1 MARLPSLASSFRAS
15 ATKRSVLLI
24 LAFVFASTL
33 LALPPAV
40 LPPDDRA
47 PALPQAFH
55 AKTYPAHE
63 AHEMEKLSIAADP
76 YDMPDKAAIFV
87 TPYRKAGIL
96 PVHLIFSN
104 DGKQP
109 VSLQDLK
116 VELITVK
123 RVKIAPATPDDLYR
137 KLTRQTRR
145 GDEPSRNPLPIPLPR
160 KKPAVSIKREYAE
173 EIDRLRFL
181 ARAVE
186 AGSNQSGF
194 FFFDVEEVPNPLAGA
209 YLYVTGLRNADGQE
223 LFYFEIPMEKYLTYT
238 PGSR

>member
-1 MARLPSLASSFRAS
+1 MPKRAWLMAA
-15 ATKRSVLLI
+15 LL
-24 LAFVFASTL
+24 VSTL
-33 LALPPAV
+33 AAV
-40 LPPDDRA
+40 PPDERV
-47 PALPQAFH
+47 PAAPQAFH

-87 TPYRKAGIL
+87 TPYRQAGIL
-96 PVHLIFSN
+96 PVQLIFSN

-109 VSLQDLK
+109 VSLQGLK

-123 RVKIAPATPDDLYR
+123 RAKILPATPDDLYR

-160 KKPAVSIKREYAE
+160 KKPAVGIKPAYAE

-186 AGSNQSGF
+186 AGSTQAGF
-194 FFFDVEEVPNPLAGA
+194 FFFDVEDVANPLAGG

-238 PGSR
+238 PGSKAR

>member
-1 MARLPSLASSFRAS
+1 MA
-15 ATKRSVLLI
+15 TLL
-24 LAFVFASTL
+24 VSTL
-33 LALPPAV
+33 AALPP
-40 LPPDDRA
+40 DERA
-47 PALPQAFH
+47 PAAPKAFH

-63 AHEMEKLSIAADP
+63 THEMEKLSIAADP
-76 YDMPDKAAIFV
+76 YDLPDKAAIFV

-109 VSLQDLK
+109 VSLQNLK

-123 RVKIAPATPDDLYR
+123 RVKILPATPDDLYR

-160 KKPAVSIKREYAE
+160 KKPAFSIKPAYAE

-186 AGSNQSGF
+186 ADSTQAGF
-194 FFFDVEEVPNPLAGA
+194 FFFDVEDVPNPLAGG

-223 LFYFEIPMEKYLTYT
+223 LFYFEIPMEKYLSYA
-238 PGSR
+238 PGSKAR

>member
-1 MARLPSLASSFRAS
+1 MSTRALLLAALLACTMTAMPADERAS
-15 ATKRSVLLI
+15 A
-24 LAFVFASTL
+24 
-33 LALPPAV
+33 
-40 LPPDDRA
+40 A
-47 PALPQAFH
+47 PKAFH

-63 AHEMEKLSIAADP
+63 AHEMEKFSIAADP
-76 YDMPDKAAIFV
+76 YDMADKAAIFV
-87 TPYRKAGIL
+87 TPYRKQGIL

-109 VSLQDLK
+109 VSLLDLK
-116 VELITVK
+116 VELITVR

-137 KLTRQTRR
+137 KLARQKRR

-160 KKPAVSIKREYAE
+160 KKQSSSVKQEYAD

-186 AGSNQSGF
+186 ANSTQAGF
-194 FFFDVEEVPNPLAGA
+194 FFFDVEDVANPLAGA
-209 YLYVTGLRNADGQE
+209 HLYVSGLRNADGQE

-238 PGSR
+238 PGPSKP

>member
-1 MARLPSLASSFRAS
+1 MCMRVLLLAGLLAS
-15 ATKRSVLLI
+15 TI
-24 LAFVFASTL
+24 TP
-33 LALPPAV
+33 LPG
-40 LPPDDRA
+40 DERA
-47 PALPQAFH
+47 PAAPRAFH

-63 AHEMEKLSIAADP
+63 THTMEEFSIAADP
-76 YDMPDKAAIFV
+76 YDLADKAAIFV
-87 TPYRKAGIL
+87 TPYRKQGIL

-109 VSLQDLK
+109 VSLMDLK
-116 VELITVK
+116 VELVTVR

-137 KLTRQTRR
+137 KLARQKRR

-160 KKPAVSIKREYAE
+160 KKQSANVKQEYAD

-186 AGSNQSGF
+186 AGSTQAGF
-194 FFFDVEEVPNPLAGA
+194 FFFDVEDVSHPLAGA
-209 YLYVTGLRNADGQE
+209 HLYVSGLRNADGQE

-238 PGSR
+238 PGPK

>member
-1 MARLPSLASSFRAS
+1 MPSLRHPAWSFAALLVGFAS
-15 ATKRSVLLI
+15 A
-24 LAFVFASTL
+24 L
-33 LALPPAV
+33 LALPPG
-40 LPPDDRA
+40 DNA
-47 PALPQAFH
+47 PAAPKAYH

-76 YDMPDKAAIFV
+76 YDMPDKAAVFV
-87 TPYRKAGIL
+87 TPYLKEGIL
-96 PVHLIFSN
+96 PVHLILSN

-109 VSLQDLK
+109 VTLQELK

-123 RVKIAPATPDDLYR
+123 HVKIPPATLDDLYR

-160 KKPAVSIKREYAE
+160 KKPGVSIKREYVE

-186 AGSNQSGF
+186 PETTQAGF
-194 FFFDVEEVPNPLAGA
+194 FFFDVEGVPNPLAGA
-209 YLYVTGLRNADGQE
+209 YLYVSGIRNADGQE
-223 LFYFEIPMEKYLTYT
+223 LFYFEIPMEKYLSYT
-238 PGSR
+238 PGPK

>member
-1 MARLPSLASSFRAS
+1 
-15 ATKRSVLLI
+15 
-24 LAFVFASTL
+24 
-33 LALPPAV
+33 
-40 LPPDDRA
+40 
-47 PALPQAFH
+47 
-55 AKTYPAHE
+55 
-63 AHEMEKLSIAADP
+63 MEKVSIAADP

-87 TPYRKAGIL
+87 TPYRKSRIL

-109 VSLQDLK
+109 VSLQDLR

-160 KKPAVSIKREYAE
+160 KKPAVGIKREYAE
-173 EIDRLRFL
+173 EIERLRFL

-186 AGSNQSGF
+186 AGSTQAGF
-194 FFFDVEEVPNPLAGA
+194 FFFDVEDVRNPLAGA
-209 YLYVTGLRNADGQE
+209 HLYLSGLRNADGEE

-238 PGSR
+238 PGSKAR